1 MDYGQPL
8 LFGSSITPLNGSAP
22 FGDAAGD
29 PLVPVRL
36 AQRSEELG
44 LDLVTVQDHP
54 YQPRFHETW
63 TLLSWI
69 AGATERIRLSPNVL
83 NVPMRP
89 PAVVARAAA
98 SLDLLSEGRVE
109 LALGAGAFWDAMTA
123 MGASRLSPGES
134 VTALEEAIEIFRGV
148 WDLSRSTPLHVRGEH
163 HRVTGADR
171 GPAPAHRIPLHI
183 GAGKARMLDLI
194 GREADGWVLPGGPA
208 GLGMLADGNAV
219 IDDAARSMGRSPR
232 EVRRI
237 LNLSGR
243 FRDGGGSSLFD
254 GPWEQWVE
262 QLVPLMLDG
271 GISTVLLSGDD
282 ESALE
287 TFATRVVPA
296 VREAVAEH
304 RDARGTDIGP
314 IVPLSVRARRRSGI
328 AYDKLP
334 ASLAEVAVEPGD
346 VGYGAAKST
355 YLRGGT
361 PGIVLRP
368 RSASDVSAAVTWAR
382 QQSVELSVRSGG
394 HGFSG
399 RSTNDGGVVIDL
411 SRMHGITVLDEQA
424 RRVRIEPGAR
434 WGDVAAALRPHGWA
448 ISSGDSGGVGVGGLA
463 TAGGVGYLSRA
474 HGLTIDHVRAVELV
488 LADGSQ
494 IRASEDQHP
503 ELFWGMRG
511 AGFAFGIVTAFE
523 FEADVVGD
531 IGFGQLQHDVAGDIA
546 GFLVRWGAAVEA
558 SPRDT
563 TSFLI
568 MGGQQG
574 GGMIAQTMNVIDS
587 DDPDTVLERLQR
599 LADVAPLVGQQA
611 MLMTYDSL
619 VTAGPRTGHSGY
631 GEPTGRSGLLEH
643 ITPAFAADAEQLLTR
658 GATSFFQIRALGGA
672 TTDVASDATAF
683 AHRSAQ
689 FSVLAMSSSPDR
701 IDPIWDAM
709 RRHFTGL
716 YLSFETDQDPAR
728 LHDAFPPETLERLRA
743 LKRQYDPDNVFHDN
757 FDLDPERPAA

>member
-8 LFGSSITPLNGSAP
+8 LFGSSITPLAGA
-22 FGDAAGD
+22 GTGGD
-29 PLVPVRL
+29 PLAPVAL
-36 AQRSEELG
+36 AQSSEQLG
-44 LDLVTVQDHP
+44 LDLLTVQDHP

-69 AGATERIRLSPNVL
+69 AGATSRIRLSPNVL
-83 NVPMRP
+83 NVPMRN
-89 PAVVARAAA
+89 PAVVARSAA

-109 LALGAGAFWDAMTA
+109 LALGAGAFWDAMVA
-123 MGASRLSPGES
+123 MGVPRLSPGDS
-134 VTALEEAIEIFRGV
+134 VTALAEAIEILRGV

-163 HRVTGADR
+163 NRVTGADR

-183 GAGKARMLDLI
+183 GGGKRRMLDLI
-194 GREADGWVLPGGPA
+194 GREADGWILPGGPA
-208 GLGMLADGNAV
+208 GLGMLAEGSLA
-219 IDDAARSMGRSPR
+219 IDDAARAVGRSPR
-232 EVRRI
+232 EIRRT

-243 FRDGGGSSLFD
+243 FRGSSGDSPFD

-262 QLVPLMLDG
+262 QLVPLVTDG
-271 GISTVLLSGDD
+271 GISTVLLSSDD

-296 VREAVAEH
+296 VREAVAEI
-304 RDARGTDIGP
+304 RDTRGTDLGP
-314 IVPLSVRARRRSGI
+314 IVPLSVRARRRAGI
-328 AYDKLP
+328 AYDKMP
-334 ASLAEVAVEPGD
+334 AVLTEIAVEPGD
-346 VGYGAAKST
+346 VGYGAARST

-382 QQSVELSVRSGG
+382 QQSVALSVRSGG

-411 SRMHGITVLDEQA
+411 SRMHDITVLDEQT

-434 WGDVAAALRPHGWA
+434 WGDVAAVLQPHGWA

-463 TAGGVGYLSRA
+463 TAGGIGFLGRA
-474 HGLTIDHVRAVELV
+474 HGLAIDHVRAVELV
-488 LADGSQ
+488 LADGSL
-494 IRASEDQHP
+494 IRASDDEHP

-523 FEADVVGD
+523 FEADEVGD
-531 IGFGQLQHDVAGDIA
+531 IGFGQLQHDVSDDLA

-568 MGGQQG
+568 IGVQQDG
-574 GGMIAQTMNVIDS
+574 RVIAQTMNVIDS
-587 DDPDTVLERLQR
+587 DDPDTILERLQR
-599 LADVAPLVGQQA
+599 LADPAPLIGQQA
-611 MLMTYDSL
+611 MLTTYDSL
-619 VTAGPRTGHSGY
+619 VSAGPRTGQSGY
-631 GEPTGRSGLLEH
+631 GEPTARSGLLEH
-643 ITPAFAADAEQLLTR
+643 VTPEFAADAEQLLRR
-658 GATSFFQIRALGGA
+658 GATSFFQIRAFGGA
-672 TTDVASDATAF
+672 TTDVAPDATAF

-689 FSVLAMSSSPDR
+689 FSVLAMSSSADR

-728 LHDAFPPETLERLRA
+728 LHDAFPPATLERLRA
-743 LKRQYDPDNVFHDN
+743 LKREYDPDHVFRDN
-757 FDLDPERPAA
+757 FDLEPARV